1 MVFDCGGLNFFGTHC
16 VKGFQNA
23 YINSC
28 EGQFKTMT
36 LCVNMVDTRYTSVVH
51 LKTDHKEKST
61 FLLGEM

>member
-28 EGQFKTMT
+28 EGLFKTMT
-36 LCVNMVDTRYTSVVH
+36 LCVNMVDIRDTSVVH
-51 LKTDHKEKST
+51 RKNRSQGKKYI
-61 FLLGEM
+61 FVG

>member
-1 MVFDCGGLNFFGTHC
+1 MVFDYGGLNFFGTHS
-16 VKGFQNA
+16 VKGLQNA

-36 LCVNMVDTRYTSVVH
+36 LCVNMVETRDTSVVH
-51 LKTDHKEKST
+51 LKNHKEKST